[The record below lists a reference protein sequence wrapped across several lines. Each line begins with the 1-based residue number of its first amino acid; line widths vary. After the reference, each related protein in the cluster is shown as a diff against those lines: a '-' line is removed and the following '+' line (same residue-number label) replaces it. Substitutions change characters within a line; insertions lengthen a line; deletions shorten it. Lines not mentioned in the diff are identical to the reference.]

1 MARSFE
7 SWSLNGA
14 HIHGTD
20 VPVKEPSTASKTE
33 VAISLDRLVAEHE
46 KRRCAAERRSW

>member
-20 VPVKEPSTASKTE
+20 VPVKEPSTASKAE
-33 VAISLDRLVAEHE
+33 VEPRGWSFVVT
-46 KRRCAAERRSW
+46 